1 MKKQG
6 SGNNF
11 PKLSYFGT
19 FWKNDDSLRITKS
32 YLDDRFIDK
41 GDGIFLEPN
50 CFCWYVLA
58 LL

>member
-50 CFCWYVLA
+50 CFC
-58 LL
+58 